1 MRSFRIMLALVM
13 LFASLL
19 WLLLGTSAPVYAII
33 SEQAQIIPSA
43 IPVSLAA
50 TAVWIIATML
60 FGRIYCATV
69 CPLGTL
75 QDIMVWTRRKADP
88 KHTFRFEEGRKV
100 RYIIFLAYV
109 VSLVAGI
116 LAVGYVI
123 EPWNIMRNSA
133 SAVRPA
139 DISMTWGRIGVSVG
153 IGVAV
158 GLASIVAIM
167 LWAWKKG
174 RGFCTTVC
182 PIGTALG
189 CLHSQSLMHI
199 AIDPDKCISC
209 MKCEDVCASK
219 CIKVDQRL
227 VDNSRCTR
235 CFDCTEVCPNDAI
248 RFQLNKNRHRQTPLM
263 EPMHNA

>member
-1 MRSFRIMLALVM
+1 MLALVM

-33 SEQAQIIPSA
+33 SERAQIIPSA
-43 IPVSLAA
+43 IQASLGA
-50 TAVWIIATML
+50 TVVWIIATIL

-69 CPLGTL
+69 CPVGTL
-75 QDIMVWTRRKADP
+75 QDIVIWTRRKSEP
-88 KHTFRFEEGRKV
+88 KHAFRFEEGGKV
-100 RYIIFLAYV
+100 RYVVLAAYLG
-109 VSLVAGI
+109 SLVLGI
-116 LAVGYVI
+116 LAAGYVI
-123 EPWNIMRNSA
+123 EPWNIMRNAA

-139 DISMTWGRIGVSVG
+139 DISMTWSDIGISVG
-153 IGVAV
+153 VGASIGIIVLV
-158 GLASIVAIM
+158 GLLI
-167 LWAWKKG
+167 WAWKSG

-189 CLHSQSLMHI
+189 CLHSQALMHI

-209 MKCEDVCASK
+209 MKCEDICASK

-235 CFDCTEVCPNDAI
+235 CFDCTSVCPNDAI
-248 RFQLNKNRHRQTPLM
+248 RFQLNRSRHRQTPLM
-263 EPMHNA
+263 EMHN

>member
-19 WLLLGTSAPVYAII
+19 WLLLGFRAPVYAII
-33 SEQAQIIPSA
+33 SERAQIIPSA
-43 IPVSLAA
+43 IQA
-50 TAVWIIATML
+50 TLGATSVWIIATML

-69 CPLGTL
+69 CPVGTL
-75 QDIMVWTRRKADP
+75 QDIVIWSRRKADQ
-88 KHTFRFEEGRKV
+88 KHSFRFEESKKL
-100 RYIIFLAYV
+100 RYIVLLVYV

-116 LAVGYVI
+116 LAVAYVV
-123 EPWNIMRNSA
+123 EPWNIMRNAA
-133 SAVRPA
+133 SVVRPA
-139 DISMTWGRIGVSVG
+139 DIETTWGELGISVG
-153 IGVAV
+153 V
-158 GLASIVAIM
+158 GAAAGLIALISILV
-167 LWAWKKG
+167 WAWISG
-174 RGFCTTVC
+174 RGFCTTIC

-189 CLHSQSLMHI
+189 CMHSQTLMHI

-235 CFDCTEVCPNDAI
+235 CFDCTDVCPNDAI
-248 RFQLNKNRHRQTPLM
+248 RFQLNRKRNRSTPMLIKN
-263 EPMHNA
+263 